1 MSNLNYKHFTYKWQ
15 NQPYVITKNNKNQ
28 IITSNARPI
37 TNGSWIINQPG
48 GTEAKDGNAFLARPL
63 KQWRKQLQPD
73 LIRSGTQSKNIITS
87 DLPGSVITLGSGL
100 PKNTTPTCCN
110 SSETICETKTICNDV
125 LTNIW
130 VATFSARISD
140 DQNSVIYS
148 NDNGKTWFPAGNADT
163 LLEPFLG
170 GLPAN
175 CVAYNGTHWLVGS
188 ISNNNNAI
196 INSYNYLQW
205 FVSNTVFNSNSIVNK
220 IAWSSDINIWV
231 SASVSA
237 SSDKPLYSYDGLNW
251 TISNLISNSLTF
263 PNNVKW
269 GGPIANKKF
278 LMVGENTLGPNKII
292 ESNDGIS
299 WTYNSFN
306 INNEILTSVEWASNQ
321 GANGRWVVSPT
332 NNYGYYSDD
341 NGTTWTQFSF
351 IFTVYDIVWN
361 GSLWVIVGDGG
372 IAYSTNI
379 IDMSTQ
385 TLSSNISFDYGT
397 RVNWNGNMWV
407 AIGNEDSP
415 PVKLNQIPIM
425 WSIDGINWFSSNIDN
440 VNLLNDAKD
449 VVGTFEIIRV
459 CETTT
464 TCKNYQPI
472 NTSIVSDIPKEK
484 YNNFCDSTGNCSV
497 SISQDDVIN
506 KCWNGPIGKRICC
519 NPESNV
525 IKQSQA
531 TPINDN
537 FTNTSAYLQSR
548 CKTYYQRLSSQHA
561 TGVKYY
567 TSEPTYYSDLSGV
580 ALYPNDLPTG
590 PQVTQKTSCSG
601 NCGDNCENCNKSCPT
616 GYVTQINQD
625 TIYKPSNRP
634 FSIEGAASGASRILK
649 LKNDSFYQNGA
660 QTNNANGL
668 KATNYGYYNWEG
680 NGSYFIKIKPTAPQ
694 CFSGPYNHT
703 RCFFTPT
710 GNISGPRGRLRGY
723 R

>member
-73 LIRSGTQSKNIITS
+73 LIRSGTQSKNIIPS
-87 DLPGSVITLGSGL
+87 DLPGSFFTLGSGL
-100 PKNTTPTCCN
+100 PKNTTPTCCGT
-110 SSETICETKTICNDV
+110 SSETICETESDCKT
-125 LTNIW
+125 
-130 VATFSARISD
+130 
-140 DQNSVIYS
+140 Y
-148 NDNGKTWFPAGNADT
+148 
-163 LLEPFLG
+163 
-170 GLPAN
+170 
-175 CVAYNGTHWLVGS
+175 
-188 ISNNNNAI
+188 
-196 INSYNYLQW
+196 
-205 FVSNTVFNSNSIVNK
+205 
-220 IAWSSDINIWV
+220 
-231 SASVSA
+231 
-237 SSDKPLYSYDGLNW
+237 
-251 TISNLISNSLTF
+251 
-263 PNNVKW
+263 
-269 GGPIANKKF
+269 
-278 LMVGENTLGPNKII
+278 
-292 ESNDGIS
+292 
-299 WTYNSFN
+299 
-306 INNEILTSVEWASNQ
+306 
-321 GANGRWVVSPT
+321 
-332 NNYGYYSDD
+332 
-341 NGTTWTQFSF
+341 
-351 IFTVYDIVWN
+351 
-361 GSLWVIVGDGG
+361 
-372 IAYSTNI
+372 
-379 IDMSTQ
+379 
-385 TLSSNISFDYGT
+385 
-397 RVNWNGNMWV
+397 
-407 AIGNEDSP
+407 
-415 PVKLNQIPIM
+415 
-425 WSIDGINWFSSNIDN
+425 
-440 VNLLNDAKD
+440 
-449 VVGTFEIIRV
+449 
-459 CETTT
+459 ETTDT
-464 TCKNYQPI
+464 K
-472 NTSIVSDIPKEK
+472 IVSDIPKEK

-497 SISQDDVIN
+497 
-506 KCWNGPIGKRICC
+506 
-519 NPESNV
+519 SNV

-590 PQVTQKTSCSG
+590 PQVTQKTSCSEQ
-601 NCGDNCENCNKSCPT
+601 CD
-616 GYVTQINQD
+616 D

-710 GNISGPRGRLRGY
+710 GDISGPRGRLRGY